1 MNALAS
7 VADDRFYTVR
17 VECLV
22 SDDQR
27 DEDDHD
33 VPDVWDTALPVGSE
47 DWSPGQCAT
56 YVLDRFHESVA
67 IAMLEDFEFRVFD
80 PDGVEIFEEDL
91 EPIRGPSL
99 PTS

>member
-1 MNALAS
+1 MTALAS
-7 VADDRFYTVR
+7 VADARFYTVR

-22 SDDQR
+22 ADDQR

-33 VPDVWDTALPVGSE
+33 VPESWDTDLPAGSG

-67 IAMLEDFEFRVFD
+67 IAMLEDFEIRVFD
-80 PDGVEIFEEDL
+80 PDGVEIFEEEDP
-91 EPIRGPSL
+91 EPSAL
-99 PTS
+99 PAP

>member
-22 SDDQR
+22 TDDQR

-33 VPDVWDTALPVGSE
+33 VPDVWDTALPAGSE

-56 YVLDRFHESVA
+56 HVLDRFHESVA
-67 IAMLEDFEFRVFD
+67 IAMLEDFEIRVFD
-80 PDGVEIFEEDL
+80 PNGVEIFEEDP
-91 EPIRGPSL
+91 EPTTASLL
-99 PTS
+99 PTP